1 MKKIVLTSL
10 MAVFAVTAASA
21 AMTPYASLKLGYNS
35 IQKADVEYQGT
46 KLMETP
52 EMAGYIGSIA
62 GGIVYD
68 VSPMTNMR
76 GELEYTYSDNE
87 EDATNP
93 MTLSYSTIMVNGYA
107 DFGDATWVV
116 KPYVGLGIG
125 YSMGSTD
132 DGDASGMAYGLS
144 AGVGYAIDSNFTLDL
159 GAKYIMHD
167 MTSDD
172 DSDVTFSLPTWS
184 FMLGA
189 RYAF

>member
-1 MKKIVLTSL
+1 MKNIVLTSL
-10 MAVFAVTAASA
+10 IAVFAATAASA
-21 AMTPYASLKLGYNS
+21 ATPYASLKLGYNS
-35 IQKADVEYQGT
+35 IQKTDVEYKGT
-46 KLMETP
+46 KWMETP
-52 EMAGYIGSIA
+52 EMKGQVGSIA
-62 GGIVYD
+62 GGIAYE
-68 VSPMTNMR
+68 VSPMTSMR

-87 EDATNP
+87 EDATDP
-93 MTLSYSTIMVNGYA
+93 MTLSYNTIMVNGYA

-125 YSMGSTD
+125 YTMGSTD

-159 GAKYIMHD
+159 GAKYMMHD
-167 MTSDD
+167 MTTDD
-172 DSDVTFSLPTWS
+172 DSDVTFNLPTWS